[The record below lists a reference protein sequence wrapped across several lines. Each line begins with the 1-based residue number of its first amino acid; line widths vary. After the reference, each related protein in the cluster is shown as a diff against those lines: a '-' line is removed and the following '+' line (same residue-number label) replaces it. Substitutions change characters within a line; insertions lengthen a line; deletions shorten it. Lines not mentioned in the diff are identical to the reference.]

1 LWHLSG
7 DRAGLTYVDGD
18 GSRRCVHDLLL
29 RALGPRQ
36 PACLE
41 GPIGLE
47 GLPLGL
53 DAQLLARG
61 TLLAAP
67 VDCTGL
73 QEGVVRVEHDGR
85 LDLGERIGA
94 GSNSTDDYT
103 HYCCAVAREHTGD
116 LALCCKGG
124 PGILTE
130 GLLAK
135 QPTALRFCG
144 AKGSE
149 RWHELVLCPYGTN
162 CRRGEDDCTVC
173 NHGAACD

>member
-1 LWHLSG
+1 MWHLSG
-7 DRAGLTYVDGD
+7 DRARLTYVDGD

-41 GPIGLE
+41 GPLGLE

-53 DAQLLARG
+53 DAQLLARV

-67 VDCTGL
+67 VDCRNEKKASSEVNTM
-73 QEGVVRVEHDGR
+73 DGS
-85 LDLGERIGA
+85 IWVS
-94 GSNSTDDYT
+94 GSGREVTRRMT
-103 HYCCAVAREHTGD
+103 TRTVAREHAED
-116 LALCCKGG
+116 LLLRCKGG
-124 PGILTE
+124 SGILTE

-135 QPTALRFCG
+135 QPAALRFCG